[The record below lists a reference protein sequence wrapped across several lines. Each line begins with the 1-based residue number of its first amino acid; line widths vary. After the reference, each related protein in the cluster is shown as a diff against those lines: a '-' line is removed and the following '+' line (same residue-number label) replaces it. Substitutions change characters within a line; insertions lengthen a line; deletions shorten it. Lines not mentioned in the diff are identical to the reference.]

1 MMADVEIKITGLAE
15 LDRAL
20 ERFPLE
26 LQRKELAGAWRKAG
40 KIMAEDAKDRAP
52 VRVAT
57 HEGFG
62 KASGEHIRAPGFL
75 KASIRLT
82 VRTINGIPTA
92 LIGWSRA
99 AFYGAFQEFG
109 TSRQAA
115 KPFMRPAFDSTAPA
129 VIREF
134 AFHLRLGIE
143 RTAKKLY
150 AKGK

>member
-1 MMADVEIKITGLAE
+1 MADVQIKITGLAE

-20 ERFPLE
+20 ERFPQE
-26 LQRKELAGAWRKAG
+26 LQRKALADAWRKAG
-40 KIMAEDAKDRAP
+40 RIMAADAKDRAP

-57 HEGFG
+57 EGGFG
-62 KASGEHIRAPGFL
+62 KASGKSIRAPGFL
-75 KASIRLT
+75 KSSIRL
-82 VRTINGIPTA
+82 VVKNVNGIPTA
-92 LIGWSRA
+92 FIGWGKA

-115 KPFMRPAFDSTAPA
+115 KPFMRPAFDSSVQE

-134 AFHLRLGIE
+134 AFQLRLGVE
-143 RTAKKLY
+143 RTAKKFY